1 MSTAIPPAASFGAAL
16 RAIVRQ
22 AWPVLISQWAGIA
35 FGVLDTAMTGHA
47 SPADLAAMS
56 LSASVYITVFVGLMG
71 VVHALIPILAQQYG
85 AGRHHDVGATWGQGI
100 WLALGLSVVGAGLM
114 LFPDMW
120 LSFSGDVAP
129 QVRERIASYLQAL
142 VLALPAALVFR
153 TIYALG
159 TAVSR
164 PKLVMG
170 INLAG
175 VVLKALLNWVLIY
188 GKLGLPAMGATGAG
202 LASAIVS
209 WISLGLG
216 LWMLRTDGYY
226 RRFHLRLGRP
236 RWAPL
241 KELLRLGLPMGG
253 SSLVEVCAF
262 TFMALLVAREGTLVS
277 GGHQIMSN
285 LAALCYMM
293 PMALGVA
300 TAALTAQAIGAG
312 QAQLAHR
319 TGLAG
324 LALGVMGALSTALV
338 LWTGQ
343 PLIIA
348 AYTDNPQVAAV
359 AASLLYVI
367 PLFHLFDAMQCINSY
382 LLRAYKVAV
391 VPLLLQVLAL
401 GLVGL
406 VGGWWLGFGPAAG
419 GLDWLRDVVIPGSP
433 RGAGTMWLMAMVGLA
448 LSAML
453 LHAWYWHIV
462 RRSLRGTTPV
472 NTPA

>member
-1 MSTAIPPAASFGAAL
+1 MSASIPQAASFGAAL
-16 RAIVRQ
+16 RAIARQ

-47 SPADLAAMS
+47 SPDDLAAMS

-71 VVHALIPILAQQYG
+71 VVHALIPILAQHYG
-85 AGRHHDVGATWGQGI
+85 AGRADEVGATWGQGI
-100 WLALGLSVVGAGLM
+100 WLALGLSVVGAALM
-114 LFPDMW
+114 LFPDVW
-120 LSFSGDVAP
+120 LSLSGDVAP
-129 QVRERIASYLQAL
+129 EVRARIASYLRAL

-153 TIYALG
+153 TVYALG

-175 VVLKALLNWVLIY
+175 VALKALLNWVLIY
-188 GKLGLPAMGATGAG
+188 GKLGLPALGATGAG
-202 LASAIVS
+202 LSSAIVS
-209 WISLGLG
+209 WVSLGLG
-216 LWMLRTDGYY
+216 LWMLRADRYY
-226 RRFHLRLGRP
+226 ARFHLRLGRP

-253 SSLVEVCAF
+253 SYLVEVCAF

-300 TAALTAQAIGAG
+300 TAALTAQAIGAR
-312 QAQLAHR
+312 QPRLAHR

-324 LALGVMGALSTALV
+324 LALGLMGAVLTALV

-367 PLFHLFDAMQCINSY
+367 PVFHLFDAMQCINSY

-401 GLVGL
+401 GLFGL
-406 VGGWWLGFGPAAG
+406 IGGWWLGFGPGAG
-419 GLDWLRDVVIPGSP
+419 GLDWLRDALIPDSP
-433 RGAGTMWLMAMVGLA
+433 RGAGTMWLMAMAGLA
-448 LSAML
+448 LSAVL
-453 LHAWYWHIV
+453 LHAWYWRIV
-462 RRSLRGTTPV
+462 RRTLRAP
-472 NTPA
+472 PPEAAAA